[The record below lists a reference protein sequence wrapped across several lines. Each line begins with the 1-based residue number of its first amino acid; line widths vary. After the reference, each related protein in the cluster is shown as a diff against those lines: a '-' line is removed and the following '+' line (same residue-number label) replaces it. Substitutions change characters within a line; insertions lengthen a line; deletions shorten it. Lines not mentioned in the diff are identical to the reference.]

1 LTPARCD
8 SRCGDRRT
16 ATRRLGHLAYTRAL
30 GQHPSKLIAR
40 GDVEL
45 AEDLAQVVG
54 DRVLADEQ
62 PRADL
67 GVRETVT
74 GEAQSVPAARVVSV
88 IRSSALPAS

>member
-1 LTPARCD
+1 MSSL
-8 SRCGDRRT
+8 
-16 ATRRLGHLAYTRAL
+16 L
-30 GQHPSKLIAR
+30 
-40 GDVEL
+40 
-45 AEDLAQVVG
+45 EDLAQVVG

-67 GVRETVT
+67 GVREAVT